1 MIIAAHYK
9 IRGLTMIENNT
20 NKTKCYKIRK
30 RIRTYLTI
38 EEVNKLS
45 AAASKLP
52 RNLIRNK
59 CIVWTMFW
67 FGLRVS
73 ELLSMRWSD
82 IDFINGTVQVRR
94 LKGSKDSVQKI
105 ACTKYKKLLTA
116 YRRLCAKEGYNDHVF
131 VTQTGSPF
139 ARLSMH
145 HLIMRMGQHAGFTFP
160 VYPHMLRHSLGYY
173 LANNSVPTH
182 IIQMFLGHAAISNT
196 ARYIEMDSSMFGK
209 TLYSIGVR

>member
-1 MIIAAHYK
+1 
-9 IRGLTMIENNT
+9 MIEKST
-20 NKTKCYKIRK
+20 NETKCYKKNLRN

-38 EEVNKLS
+38 EEVNRLS
-45 AAASKLP
+45 SASVRMS
-52 RNLIRNK
+52 RNPIRNK

-82 IDFINGTVQVRR
+82 IDFTTGTVQVRR
-94 LKGSKDSVQKI
+94 LKGSKDSIQKI

-116 YRRLCAKEGYNDHVF
+116 HRRVCAKAGYNDHVF
-131 VTQTGSPF
+131 VTQTGVPF

-145 HLIMRMGQHAGFTFP
+145 HLIMRMGQRAGFTFP
-160 VYPHMLRHSLGYY
+160 IYPHMLRHSLGYY

-196 ARYIEMDSSMFGK
+196 TRYIEMDSSMFGK